1 MGTNLRCVALLH
13 LFFFFFKHI
22 LIFLCVFVQRCARV
36 GPCPSRP
43 SPHPRLG
50 GSVSS
55 RCPAGQADPR
65 LGSFPSQRAATTI
78 RAHFSFLEMRFLPK
92 SGSPALLLHTPPPPL
107 LPELTGV
114 FCEDR
119 FGFSLIF
126 SPLLEKKPKSSI
138 EWAPTCPQPLQG
150 ARVPRA
156 KQRPGVGKGH
166 SEDVSEDGDI
176 RAVPSPNPPS
186 WPCRLNRNCAEV

>member
-1 MGTNLRCVALLH
+1 M
-13 LFFFFFKHI
+13 
-22 LIFLCVFVQRCARV
+22 QRCARV
-36 GPCPSRP
+36 GPSPSRP
-43 SPHPRLG
+43 SLHPRLG
-50 GSVSS
+50 GRISS

-78 RAHFSFLEMRFLPK
+78 WAYFSFLEMSFLPK
-92 SGSPALLLHTPPPPL
+92 SGSPALLLQPPL

-119 FGFSLIF
+119 FGFSLMS

-138 EWAPTCPQPLQG
+138 EWAPTRPQPLQG

-156 KQRPGVGKGH
+156 KQRPGAGKGH
-166 SEDVSEDGDI
+166 SENVSEDGDI